1 VTKKKKFYNIDT
13 WQQKAFELEEFGQVS
28 PMSLFF
34 GCKDEE
40 SDFLRN
46 ETDLL
51 VTRFFF
57 GMSSRSRNVQQIGK
71 ISDLAVLRRIPNLTL
86 LLFNYEIL

>member
-1 VTKKKKFYNIDT
+1 LVAAGSGIAPFRSF

-28 PMSLFF
+28 PMNLFF

-51 VTRFFF
+51 VL
-57 GMSSRSRNVQQIGK
+57 M
-71 ISDLAVLRRIPNLTL
+71 L
-86 LLFNYEIL
+86 